1 MTCRSR
7 TTREYLIEVPHARE
21 ECSLAHESLA
31 DGPGASYWGCDAGTH
46 TTWII
51 AELTAE
57 HEAWR
62 LVPRL
67 LRDTA
72 RVVPVTTAGRLTTT
86 GGEIRC

>member
-1 MTCRSR
+1 V
-7 TTREYLIEVPHARE
+7 REFLIEVPHGRE
-21 ECSLAHESLA
+21 ECSAARAGLV
-31 DGPGASYWGCDAGTH
+31 GAPDARAYWGCEAGMH

-51 AELTAE
+51 AELAAE

-72 RVVPVTTAGRLTTT
+72 RVVPVEEPGRLTTT
-86 GGEIRC
+86 GGEK